1 MNFARFPLLLAIA
14 ISLCFSLAG
23 LAKIE
28 AQTSLPPLQAH
39 PLPSAL
45 AQWQDS
51 PPVGDYFAQIKSS
64 PAGYLV
70 WSEFPIKVYWER
82 PAELT
87 TASGSDRRL
96 QQWSGAVGQAVA
108 EWQSYLPLIPVPQR
122 ELADIIIE
130 RSPPPL
136 GARLDPETGKL
147 QIPRARTA
155 ETRYQFYIREGNP
168 RVLCHRMTVHLSPGL
183 SEVSTLAAARHELGH
198 ALGIWG
204 HSPIDTDALY
214 FSQVL
219 QPPPISRRDINTLK
233 KIYQQPTR
241 LGWAFL
247 LPNV

>member
-1 MNFARFPLLLAIA
+1 MLFRSIA
-14 ISLCFSLAG
+14 TSLYFSLVG

-28 AQTSLPPLQAH
+28 AQTSLPPSLPPLQAH
-39 PLPSAL
+39 PLPPAL

-51 PPVGDYFAQIKSS
+51 PPVGDYFDQIQSS
-64 PAGYLV
+64 PAGYLI

-82 PAELT
+82 PAELA
-87 TASGSDRRL
+87 TANASDRRL

-108 EWQSYLPLIPVPQR
+108 EWQVYLPLVAVSRR

-136 GARLDPETGKL
+136 GSRLDPKTGKL

-155 ETRYQFYIREGNP
+155 ETRYQFYVREGNP
-168 RVLCHRMTVHLSPGL
+168 LVLYHRMTVNLSPGL
-183 SEVSTLAAARHELGH
+183 SEASTLAAVRHELGH

-204 HSPIDTDALY
+204 HSPLETDALY
-214 FSQVL
+214 FSQVR
-219 QPPPISRRDINTLK
+219 QPTTISRRDINTLK

-241 LGWAFL
+241 LGWA
-247 LPNV
+247 LPL